1 MASTAS
7 PLLKVELQV
16 TGENAS
22 TWGAKAN
29 VVFKRLEEAI
39 GGITNIAVTGSNY
52 TLDDTQYNV
61 HVDGSNASESHVAM
75 IKATGI
81 LTGNRTIIVPLRT
94 KEYWIHNGCTG
105 AYTLIVI
112 GASGTGH
119 TLPQTAWTCVVCD
132 GTNVD
137 AKSLPVDN
145 DGSLVGNLSI
155 VGSVTATVDSSAT
168 NTVTTIGTLTSTS
181 TGTPAAGIGAGLDF
195 VTETSA
201 ANNEIGGVI
210 ESVTTDVD
218 PTNEDFDMVFK
229 TMLSGDAAAE
239 FMRGRSDGT
248 TLFGGV
254 QTIAVDS
261 AATNAVTVVSTLTS
275 TSSGTPA
282 NGIGVGQS
290 FITETAAANNEIGG
304 VIESVTTDVDPTNED
319 FDMVFKTMLSGDAAA
334 EFMRGRSDRSV
345 LFSGNVDLGGTDLK
359 NIGAMD
365 HDTTDKGSVSSG
377 TVTFSAAVDGKQ
389 KLTVTGSLTIAF
401 SNWASTGHY
410 SEVEVMLVNGGSATV
425 THATV
430 NWAVGDGTTSTTFSD
445 TGITLASSGTN
456 HLIVWTTDGGTTLYG
471 VAS

>member
-1 MASTAS
+1 MRLVGDRSF
-7 PLLKVELQV
+7 
-16 TGENAS
+16 
-22 TWGAKAN
+22 
-29 VVFKRLEEAI
+29 VFFFFCFQAED
-39 GGITNIAVTGSNY
+39 GIRAYDVPGVQTCALPIS
-52 TLDDTQYNV
+52 
-61 HVDGSNASESHVAM
+61 
-75 IKATGI
+75 TGI

-229 TMLSGDAAAE
+229 TMLSGTLRQSSCAA
-239 FMRGRSDGT
+239 G
-248 TLFGGV
+248 
-254 QTIAVDS
+254 
-261 AATNAVTVVSTLTS
+261 ATEPPCSVVCRRL
-275 TSSGTPA
+275 P
-282 NGIGVGQS
+282 
-290 FITETAAANNEIGG
+290 
-304 VIESVTTDVDPTNED
+304 
-319 FDMVFKTMLSGDAAA
+319 
-334 EFMRGRSDRSV
+334 
-345 LFSGNVDLGGTDLK
+345 
-359 NIGAMD
+359 
-365 HDTTDKGSVSSG
+365 
-377 TVTFSAAVDGKQ
+377 
-389 KLTVTGSLTIAF
+389 
-401 SNWASTGHY
+401 
-410 SEVEVMLVNGGSATV
+410 
-425 THATV
+425 
-430 NWAVGDGTTSTTFSD
+430 
-445 TGITLASSGTN
+445 
-456 HLIVWTTDGGTTLYG
+456 
-471 VAS
+471 